1 MNIAS
6 IRRHLRFITFSL
18 MMMGAFALMAVPS
31 QAQFGS
37 SLTGTVTDSSGGAI
51 PNATATLVNEGTH
64 QAVTKT
70 ASGEGVFQFP
80 SLGSGRYDLTITAK
94 GFKTAVF
101 TAVDLQQDQPRNFD
115 VKLSVGGDTQT
126 VTVDA
131 SDTVALQTSDANMST
146 VIDNQQLEKV
156 PTYGRDPYNMLRTA
170 PGITGDG
177 ARGSNGS
184 AVFLPNS
191 VGPGGSN
198 FGIAQAENTVQI
210 SADGQRITD
219 NNYLIDGVSVNSLG
233 YGGAAV
239 VTPNIEAIGSINVT
253 STSFSAEDGR
263 NTGAQIRVVTKS
275 GTNKIHG
282 GASFQ
287 YDEPGLNAYNK
298 YGGPSGEP
306 TERVQTKNRDVAGSI
321 GGPLKKDKVFGF
333 FSFEHFNLTNVS
345 YSSQYIDTP
354 QFRSLVHT
362 ARPDS
367 IADTIANAA
376 GTAPRVHAVLNQS
389 CTSPQNIGSTTP
401 VVLPEPPG
409 YTGPVTMGP
418 TCQVVTGG
426 IDIGSPYG
434 TNGQYVP
441 LNLAQ
446 YGSGLDGI
454 PDVEYVQL
462 EAPGASTGKQFNGRV
477 DYFITPKDQIA
488 ASFYTTKLNNATQ
501 GSQTRPNQDVLF
513 NPLNTAATFIYIRT
527 FAPTLLN
534 EFRANFTRFF
544 ENGVQDG
551 ITGGS
556 DFGIPYINVQNDN
569 FDGTNDVQYGIGF
582 ATTTP
587 AIFAENTYE
596 MRDTVTK
603 IFGSHTLKMGIEAR
617 TEQDNTNQL
626 GGSRPGYA
634 FGGIWNFVNS
644 TPIYEEIYANPAT
657 GGPANSARYLHDF
670 YYGAFIQHDW
680 KATKELAFNAGLRWE
695 YFGPIFNKGQDINYP
710 VLGPAGSELAGAAL
724 LPRHYLYHPQYTH
737 FSPKIGFAYTPE
749 ALHAKTVFRGGF
761 AMGYNRLDDV
771 LFDPAIEDGPGIF
784 NYGLCCGTASTDF
797 GSPFAGGTITYGLGT
812 SNAPNSYAPN
822 PALKT
827 AINANGLPANGNQV
841 EAYGANPDLKNSYSY
856 MYTLEVQQDLSHEVV
871 LGVGYQG
878 STGRHYSRLVNQN
891 FIYNNTNSP
900 FYALYVAESDSN
912 LYYNA
917 LNVHG
922 TKRYKNG
929 ISLDATYTWSKQED
943 QVSNGGGADA
953 SGNQTYP
960 QDNSTELGPGD
971 FDVKHRVVA
980 TGTYD
985 FHPYHGGSALM
996 GALVNGFEING
1007 IFTAHT
1013 GFPWTPVTYAIN
1025 GLATAANTGTTSPV
1039 RPTSYDGH
1047 YTPTCDANAFRNGTV
1062 VSGVYGLG
1070 YRKVIDA
1077 AGDTENTDANGNPV
1091 SGYRPGVG
1099 RNSLRGPCYQQLDAG
1114 IAKDFKLKWLGEAG
1128 GLRIQVQAFNVFNKL
1143 NYSPFTFNT
1152 SSTQID
1158 AGSNEVTSCG
1168 TTIGKVCAATATIVP
1183 GQATFQKP
1191 TGASAGR
1198 VVELNARIRF

>member
-1 MNIAS
+1 MTIAS
-6 IRRHLRFITFSL
+6 IRSQLRFLTFSL
-18 MMMGAFALMAVPS
+18 FFLGFLALVALPLE
-31 QAQFGS
+31 AQFGS
-37 SLTGTVTDSSGGAI
+37 SLSGTVTDSSGGAI
-51 PNATATLVNEGTH
+51 PNAVATLVNEGT
-64 QAVTKT
+64 QQKITRT

-80 SLGSGRYDLTITAK
+80 SLGSGRYDLTVNAK
-94 GFKTAVF
+94 GFKPAVF
-101 TAVDLQQDQPRNFD
+101 TAVDIQQDQPRNFD
-115 VKLSVGGDTQT
+115 VKLAIGGDTQT

-156 PTYGRDPYNMLRTA
+156 PTYGRDPYNLLRTA

-177 ARGSNGS
+177 ARSSNGS

-219 NNYLIDGVSVNSLG
+219 NNFLIDGVSVNSLG

-263 NTGAQIRVVTKS
+263 NTGAQIHVVTKS
-275 GTNKIHG
+275 GTNKLHG
-282 GASFQ
+282 GVSFQ

-321 GGPLKKDKVFGF
+321 GGPLKKDKLFGF

-354 QFRSLVHT
+354 EFRALVH
-362 ARPDS
+362 AERPDS
-367 IADTIANAA
+367 IADTIANAT
-376 GTAPRVHAVLNQS
+376 GTAPRVHAVLDQS
-389 CTSPQNIGSTTP
+389 CTVPQNTGTVGTTCN
-401 VVLPEPPG
+401 VVA
-409 YTGPVTMGP
+409 
-418 TCQVVTGG
+418 GG
-426 IDIGSPYG
+426 LDIGSPYG
-434 TNGQYVP
+434 VNGQYVP
-441 LNLAQ
+441 LSLAQ
-446 YGSGLDGI
+446 FGNGLDGI
-454 PDVEYVQL
+454 PDVEYVQV
-462 EAPGASTGKQFNGRV
+462 EAPGASSGKQFNGRV
-477 DYFITPKDQIA
+477 DYYLTPKDLIA
-488 ASFYTTKLNNATQ
+488 GSFYVTKLNNATQ

-513 NPLNTAATFIYIRT
+513 NPLNTAATFIYIHT

-534 EFRANFTRFF
+534 EFRANFTRFY
-544 ENGVQDG
+544 ENGVKDG
-551 ITGGS
+551 AAGGS
-556 DFGIPYINVQNDN
+556 DFGIPYINIQNDN

-582 ATTTP
+582 GTTTP

-596 MRDTVTK
+596 IRDTVTK
-603 IFGSHTLKMGIEAR
+603 VFGSHTLKMGVEAR

-644 TPIYEEIYANPAT
+644 TPIFEEIYADPAT

-680 KATKELAFNAGLRWE
+680 KATKELSFNAGMRWE

-710 VLGPAGSELAGAAL
+710 VLGPEGSELADAAL
-724 LPRHYLYHPQYTH
+724 LPRHYLYHPQYKH
-737 FSPKIGFAYTPE
+737 FSPKIGFAFTPE
-749 ALHAKTVFRGGF
+749 ALHSRTVLRGGF
-761 AMGYNRLDDV
+761 AMAYNRLDDV

-797 GSPFAGGTITYGLGT
+797 GTPFAGGTITYGLGT

-841 EAYGANPDLKNSYSY
+841 EAYGADPNTKNSYSF
-856 MYTLEVQQDLSHEVV
+856 MYTLEVQQDLGHQIV

-878 STGRHYSRLVNQN
+878 STGRHYSRLVNEN
-891 FIYNNTNSP
+891 FIYNNANSP
-900 FYALYVAESDSN
+900 FYALYVAKTDSN
-912 LYYNA
+912 LYYNS

-929 ISLDATYTWSKQED
+929 ISLDATYTWSKQQD
-943 QVSNGGGADA
+943 QISNGGGADA

-971 FDVKHRVVA
+971 FDVKHRIVA

-996 GALVNGFEING
+996 SALVNGFEING

-1025 GLATAANTGTTSPV
+1025 GLPTAANTGTISPI

-1047 YTPTCDANAFRNGTV
+1047 YSPTCDASAFRNGTT
-1062 VSGVYGLG
+1062 VSGVFGLG
-1070 YRKVIDA
+1070 YVNG
-1077 AGDTENTDANGNPV
+1077 AGQSVNADGSPAT
-1091 SGYRPGVG
+1091 GYRPGVG
-1099 RNSLRGPCYQQLDAG
+1099 RNSFRGPCYEQFDG
-1114 IAKDFKLKWLGEAG
+1114 GVAKDFKLKWLGEQG
-1128 GLRIQVQAFNVFNKL
+1128 GIRFQAQAFNVFNKL

-1152 SSTQID
+1152 SSTQLD
-1158 AGSNEVTSCG
+1158 NGSNEVTSCPTG
-1168 TTIGKVCAATATIVP
+1168 SAPTTVCQRTATVVP
-1183 GQATFQKP
+1183 GQSTFQKP
-1191 TGASAGR
+1191 QSASAGR
-1198 VVELNARIRF
+1198 VVELNVRLRF